1 MSEVEKLPLG
11 WSDEKLPLHSV
22 VSFYYSDE
30 DTARQSLAFL
40 QVGLTEPGTF
50 CVLLADASRHAAI
63 LDQLQATHQGD
74 LRELID
80 AGKLVTVGGL
90 PSVEDLAQAM
100 VPKIDQAL
108 AAGHKRIR
116 LLGFMAW
123 GQPGWPDASA
133 LKQCEAQ
140 LNKLAASYPI
150 VIVCAYNVPQLP
162 GDYVRE
168 KGLGNEPL
176 IVINETVV
184 T

>member
-80 AGKLVTVGGL
+80 AGKLVTVSGL